1 VSQTPIHSSKIDFEI
16 RTPNV
21 IKARNKRPTLED
33 VMEEQW
39 ENTQMSNKP
48 NKMNTHE
55 PKLPQGVGAESKGL
69 YLKLHKEELERGVFV
84 SSHKSPILSIN

>member
-1 VSQTPIHSSKIDFEI
+1 
-16 RTPNV
+16 V